1 MSSRL
6 KKNCFG
12 YIINEFQQSV
22 HVQTMSFKAA
32 QRWEHS
38 RSKGEHIAPDS
49 DSTMVFCLWE
59 DNTQF
64 CKCKTCVECSGQIC
78 LHDLDLF
85 SVSSYVQASTNISQ
99 YTMYVFEACCCRC
112 SSSFDWSCCAWLSS
126 HYGFSNQTSCAQHPW
141 NEFTR
146 VNDWNS
152 ECESCSPSCGH
163 LNFVSI
169 NQISVIFSHQLHVQ
183 TVSLG
188 QDGNIAT
195 DSDTQFKVLSEYSAH
210 LCSTPC
216 VTI

>member
-112 SSSFDWSCCAWLSS
+112 SSSFDWSCAPDSV
-126 HYGFSNQTSCAQHPW
+126 HTM
-141 NEFTR
+141 
-146 VNDWNS
+146 V
-152 ECESCSPSCGH
+152 
-163 LNFVSI
+163 
-169 NQISVIFSHQLHVQ
+169 SVIRPV
-183 TVSLG
+183 
-188 QDGNIAT
+188 
-195 DSDTQFKVLSEYSAH
+195 VLNTMEWIYKGKW
-210 LCSTPC
+210 LE
-216 VTI
+216 